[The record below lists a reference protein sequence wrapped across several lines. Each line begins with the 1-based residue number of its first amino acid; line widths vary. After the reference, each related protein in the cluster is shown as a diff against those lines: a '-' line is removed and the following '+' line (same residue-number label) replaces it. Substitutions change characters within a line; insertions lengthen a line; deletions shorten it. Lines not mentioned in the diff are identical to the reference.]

1 MVIELV
7 PTPHRYLYCKS
18 RVVNF
23 DCNSSRRVSILRAGC
38 CLRYILLTMGEV
50 SLRISK
56 TAGPDCERGTLLH
69 ITDAMCGFGKVIRLS
84 KPAIRELVQSTA

>member
-23 DCNSSRRVSILRAGC
+23 DCNSSRRVSIVRPGC
-38 CLRYILLTMGEV
+38 CLRYIVLTSEV
-50 SLRISK
+50 SLRISL
-56 TAGPDCERGTLLH
+56 TAGPDCKRGTLLH
-69 ITDAMCGFGKVIRLS
+69 VTDDVCGFGKIISHS
-84 KPAIRELVQSTA
+84 KPAIRELVRSMT